1 MTQTPYERVTAAQHL
16 AAKPEASIWVSAN
29 AGSGKTKVL
38 IDRVARLLLTG
49 VPPDSILC
57 ITYTKAAASEM
68 QQRLFKRL
76 GGWSVMGDEQL
87 LEELNDLQGKSLGLG
102 DEQLAKA
109 RALFAKALET
119 PGGLRIETLHAFA
132 GRVLRRFPLEAGV
145 PPGFQE
151 LDEVDSAEL
160 WHTASRLSFDKLIES
175 ENGKSFFTSLMRE
188 IGGKRYEGVID
199 LVKGKAAKL
208 RAFLTDHPSYDDQ
221 FQALSAALNT
231 PERSVAEL
239 MDDLVGKGLPRERI
253 GRCISLLETSDKSKD
268 SKLAQALRNVIYAE
282 TTDAALAAYTNV
294 FFTSTGG
301 LRKPEIYTKA
311 FEDGPVSDHFSMA
324 GGTETTRFL
333 TGLAELNAARL
344 RDRTLTLLSMAGPL
358 LKAHEKEKRLRAGLD
373 FDDLI
378 LETRSLLTRSGLA
391 EWVLYKLDGGISHVL
406 LDEAQDTS
414 PDQWHIVNAIVSEFF
429 TGEGAADL
437 IRTLFVVGDEKQ
449 SIYSFQGADTA
460 RFQAE
465 RQSFATR
472 TAPGGPETHLPD
484 IQMSFRSTPEVL
496 GYVDAV
502 FNGPACAGGAPFS
515 HEIPT
520 GADLIEH
527 ASFRAEFDHHGQ
539 VEVWPLEKPDTKLNG
554 VPWHAPLNMERQ
566 TSAPRKLAQKIAQW
580 IYDRLEPGAPGIYE
594 EGPDGQP
601 RPARAG
607 DILILVRSR
616 KALFHAIIQELKAKD
631 LPVAGADRLNLL
643 DTLAVQDLLNLV
655 RFAAL
660 PENDLVT
667 AEILKGPFIGITDEE
682 EELLFTLAHDRGRES
697 LWSRIQASDNPRLT
711 PAKAFLSE
719 VIARQ
724 YLPAFE
730 FLSWAMNTLHTGL
743 GETGWQLINAR
754 FGSPAKDPV
763 DALIS
768 IAANMDDAAGAS
780 LQGFL
785 FAVEEQAGDIKR
797 EASGPVDEI
806 RVMTV
811 HGSKGLEAPIVILPD
826 TTGIGKN
833 TIAGSLLFQD
843 DEIPVWMDKDL
854 TCEASEAL
862 KALEL
867 AKARAESHRL
877 LYVAL
882 TRAKDQLVICGAWSG
897 RENGQGYVDGSWYDL
912 CLQTTEFWSHG
923 KVVQRADDV
932 WQYGAL
938 PPALLPASDNSTPT
952 RPAITLPDWIHSP
965 LNTGALG
972 PRLSAPSQLLPGDTP
987 VLPPFGKDQKKRF
1000 QRGRLIH
1007 ALLEILPDVPE
1018 ADRFERAERYLAR
1031 CLDPDEDDLSK
1042 DVLKTAFSVL
1052 NDPSLSEVFGPGGRA
1067 EAPIVGSGPN
1077 LPPGVTIN
1085 GRIDRM
1091 RVTDTHV
1098 WVIDYKTDRPPP
1110 KTQDQVA
1117 PPYLAQLGSYFDV
1130 LSVTYPNKIVK
1141 CALLWT
1147 DGPHFMVLDE
1157 SVMLAALKKAQTQN

>member
-1 MTQTPYERVTAAQHL
+1 MTMTPYERVTAAQHL

-76 GGWSVMGDEQL
+76 GSWSVMGDEQL
-87 LEELNDLQGKSLGLG
+87 LRELNDLQGKQLGLG
-102 DEQLAKA
+102 DDQLAKA

-151 LDEVDSAEL
+151 LDEVDGAEL
-160 WHTASRLSFDKLIES
+160 WRTASRQTFDKLIET
-175 ENGKSFFTSLMRE
+175 ENGKNLFARLMNE
-188 IGGKRYEGVID
+188 IGGLRYDGVVD
-199 LVKGKAAKL
+199 LIKGSASRL
-208 RAFLTDHPSYDDQ
+208 RAFLSDHPTYEDQ
-221 FQALSAALNT
+221 FQALSMALDV
-231 PERSVAEL
+231 PERTVSDL
-239 MDDLVGKGLPRERI
+239 MDDLIGRGLPRDHI
-253 GRCISLLETSDKSKD
+253 GRCISLLETASAKSDRT
-268 SKLAQALRNVIYAE
+268 LFEALVQLLE
-282 TTDAALAAYTNV
+282 TTDHQQALELYKTV
-294 FFTSTGG
+294 FLTGKG
-301 LRKPEIYTKA
+301 ELRAKGSFTKA
-311 FEDGPVSDHFSMA
+311 FQDTPVSDLFA
-324 GGTETTRFL
+324 IPGGTETNRFL
-333 TGLAELNAARL
+333 EGLADLNAARL

-358 LKAHEKEKRLRAGLD
+358 LKAHTREKRLRAGLD

-378 LETRSLLTRSGLA
+378 LETRALLTRSNLA

-414 PDQWHIVNAIVSEFF
+414 PDQWQIVNAIVAEFF
-429 TGEGAADL
+429 TGEGASDL

-465 RQSFATR
+465 RQNFATR

-496 GYVDAV
+496 SFVDAV
-502 FNGPACAGGAPFS
+502 FNGLTTTQSAPFS

-520 GADLIEH
+520 SADLIEH
-527 ASFRAEFDHHGQ
+527 SSFRADHGHHGQ
-539 VEVWPLEKPDTKLNG
+539 VELWPLEEPDARPQG
-554 VPWHAPLNMERQ
+554 VPWHAPMDMERQ
-566 TSAPRKLAQKIAQW
+566 TSAPRRLAQKIAAW
-580 IYDRLEPGAPGIYE
+580 IDARLKPDAPGIYE
-594 EGPDGQP
+594 EGPNGKP
-601 RPARAG
+601 RPATAG

-616 KALFHAIIQELKAKD
+616 KALFHAIIQELKAKN

-667 AEILKGPFIGITDEE
+667 AEILKGPFIGLTEKDENT
-682 EELLFTLAHDRGRES
+682 LFTLAHDRGRHS
-697 LWSRIQASDNPRLT
+697 LWSRIQASQDPALA

-719 VIARQ
+719 LIARQ

-730 FLSWAMNTLHTGL
+730 FLSWAMSTRHASL

-768 IAANMDDAAGAS
+768 IAANMEDAAGAS
-780 LQGFL
+780 LQAFL
-785 FAVEEQAGDIKR
+785 LAVEEQAGDIKR
-797 EASGPVDEI
+797 EPSGPVNEI

-826 TTGIGKN
+826 TTGLGRN
-833 TIAGSLLFQD
+833 TVAGQLLFQD
-843 DEIPVWMDKDL
+843 DTIPVWMDKNF
-854 TCEASEAL
+854 TCPASEAL
-862 KALEL
+862 KELEA
-867 AKARAESHRL
+867 AKSRAESHRL

-897 RENGQGYVDGSWYDL
+897 KSKTGFAEGSWYDL

-923 KVVQRADDV
+923 KIAQRKDGV

-938 PPALLPASDNSTPT
+938 PQPEMMAANENLSPRKSV
-952 RPAITLPDWIHSP
+952 TLPGWIHTPIPS
-965 LNTGALG
+965 GSLG
-972 PRLSAPSQLLPGDTP
+972 SRLSAPSQLLPGDTP
-987 VLPPFGKDQKKRF
+987 VLPPFGKDQTKRF

-1018 ADRFERAERYLAR
+1018 ADREARAERYLAR
-1031 CLDPDEDDLSK
+1031 CLDPDQAELAE
-1042 DVLKTAFSVL
+1042 DVLKTAFSVI
-1052 NDPSLSEVFGPGGRA
+1052 NDPALSEVFGPGGRA

-1077 LPPGVTIN
+1077 LPKGVTIN

-1091 RVTDTHV
+1091 RITDSHV

-1110 KTQDQVA
+1110 KTQDAVA

-1157 SVMLAALKKAQTQN
+1157 SVMLSALKKAQTKN

>member
-1 MTQTPYERVTAAQHL
+1 MTETPYERVTKAQHL

-76 GGWSVMGDEQL
+76 GSWSVLEDKKL
-87 LEELNDLQGKSLGLG
+87 LDELNELQGKKLGLG
-102 DEQLAKA
+102 DDQLAKA

-151 LDEVDSAEL
+151 LDDVDGAEL
-160 WHTASRLSFDKLIES
+160 WRTASRQTFDKLIETPD
-175 ENGKSFFTSLMRE
+175 GKALFARLMRE
-188 IGGKRYEGVID
+188 IGGLRYEGVID
-199 LVKGKAAKL
+199 LIKGSASRL
-208 RAFLTDHPSYDDQ
+208 RAFLDDHPSYDNQ
-221 FQALSAALNT
+221 FQALSAALGV
-231 PERSVAEL
+231 PERSASEL
-239 MDDLVGKGLPRERI
+239 MDELVGSGLPRDRMV
-253 GRCISLLETSDKSKD
+253 RAISLLQNGTPKTDVPFAQKLVAILEASD
-268 SKLAQALRNVIYAE
+268 LE
-282 TTDAALAAYTNV
+282 AALGLYTSV
-294 FFTSTGG
+294 FLTGSG
-301 LRKPEIYTKA
+301 DRRKQNPYTKA
-311 FEDGPVSDHFSMA
+311 FEDTPVADLYSTA
-324 GGTETTRFL
+324 GGTETNRFL
-333 TGLAELNAARL
+333 NGLAALNAARL
-344 RDRTLTLLSMAGPL
+344 RDRTLTLLTMAGPL
-358 LKAHEKEKRLRAGLD
+358 LKAHTREKRMRAGLD

-378 LETRSLLTRSGLA
+378 LETRALLTRSNLA

-414 PDQWHIVNAIVSEFF
+414 PDQWQIVNAIVAEFF
-429 TGEGAADL
+429 TGQGVTDL

-465 RQSFATR
+465 RQSFSTR

-496 GYVDAV
+496 AYVDAV
-502 FNGPACAGGAPFS
+502 FNGPARANGAPFS

-520 GADLIEH
+520 SADLIEH
-527 ASFRAEFDHHGQ
+527 SAFRADHQGQ
-539 VEVWPLEKPDTKLNG
+539 VEIWPLEEPDAKPEG
-554 VPWHAPLNMERQ
+554 VPWHAPMDMERQ
-566 TSAPRKLAQKIAQW
+566 TSAPRRLAQKIADW
-580 IYDRLEPGAPGIYE
+580 IDIRLKPGAPALYE
-594 EGPDGQP
+594 EGPKGKP
-601 RPARAG
+601 RPANAG

-616 KALFHAIIQELKAKD
+616 KALFHAIIQELKAKG

-667 AEILKGPFIGITDEE
+667 AEILKGPFIGLTAEDEKA
-682 EELLFTLAHDRGRES
+682 LFALAHDRGRES
-697 LWSRIQASDNPRLT
+697 LWSRIQASDDPLLA
-711 PAKAFLSE
+711 PAQAFLSE
-719 VIARQ
+719 LITRQ

-730 FLSWAMNTLHTGL
+730 FLSWAMNTLHPAL

-768 IAANMDDAAGAS
+768 IAANMEDAAGAS
-780 LQGFL
+780 LQAFL
-785 FAVEEQAGDIKR
+785 LAVEEQAGEIKR
-797 EASGPVDEI
+797 EPSGPINEI

-826 TTGIGKN
+826 TTGLGRN
-833 TIAGSLLFQD
+833 NVAGQLLFQD
-843 DEIPVWMDKDL
+843 DTTPIWMDKTF
-854 TCEASEAL
+854 TCPASDAL
-862 KALEL
+862 KELEA
-867 AKARAESHRL
+867 AKSRAESHRL

-897 RENGQGYVDGSWYDL
+897 ALTGKGYSDGSWYDL
-912 CLQTTEFWSHG
+912 CLQTTEYWEHG
-923 KVVQRADDV
+923 KIAPRQDGV
-932 WQYGAL
+932 WQFGS
-938 PPALLPASDNSTPT
+938 LPAPVLHAVGETTPS
-952 RPAITLPDWIHSP
+952 PARVSLPEWIHAQLSS
-965 LNTGALG
+965 GALG

-1018 ADRFERAERYLAR
+1018 TDRRTRAERYLAR
-1031 CLDPDEDDLSK
+1031 CLDPDEADLAE
-1042 DVLKTAFSVL
+1042 DVLKTAFNVL
-1052 NDPSLSEVFGPGGRA
+1052 EAPKLAEVFGPGGRA

-1077 LPPGVTIN
+1077 LPKGVTIN

-1091 RVTDTHV
+1091 RITDTHV

-1110 KTQDQVA
+1110 RTQDAVA
-1117 PPYLAQLGSYFDV
+1117 PPYLAQLGSYYDV
-1130 LSVTYPNKIVK
+1130 LSVTYPNKIIK

-1157 SVMLAALKKAQTQN
+1157 SVMLSALKKAQTKN

>member
-1 MTQTPYERVTAAQHL
+1 MTPYDRVSAAQRQ
-16 AAKPEASIWVSAN
+16 AAEPDASIWVSAN

-76 GGWSVMGDEQL
+76 GSWSVLEDEKL
-87 LEELNDLQGKSLGLG
+87 LAELNELQGKKLGLG
-102 DEQLAKA
+102 DSQLADA

-160 WHTASRLSFDKLIES
+160 WHSASRAVFDQLVET
-175 ENGKSFFTSLMRE
+175 EDGKRLFSDLMRE
-188 IGGKRYEGVID
+188 VGGLRYDGAIS
-199 LVKGKAAKL
+199 LVQGNATKL
-208 RAFLTDHPSYDDQ
+208 RTFLAAHPTPDARFD
-221 FQALSAALNT
+221 ALSAALNA
-231 PERSVAEL
+231 PHKPRVAILDEL
-239 MDDLVGKGLPRERI
+239 IGSGLPRDRI
-253 GRCISLLETSDKSKD
+253 GRTISLLEGGSAK
-268 SKLAQALRNVIYAE
+268 
-282 TTDAALAAYTNV
+282 TDIALA
-294 FFTSTGG
+294 ST
-301 LRKPEIYTKA
+301 LRDVLEAATPEIALNLYRSVFLKKDGELRAKGSYTKA
-311 FEDGPVSDHFSMA
+311 FVGTPVDDLFA
-324 GGTETTRFL
+324 IPGGTETTRFL
-333 TGLAELNAARL
+333 AGLDALNAAAL
-344 RDRTLTLLSMAGPL
+344 RDRTLTLLEMAAPL
-358 LKAHEKEKRLRAGLD
+358 LDAHAKEKRIRAGLD

-378 LETRSLLTRSGLA
+378 LETRSLLTRAGLA
-391 EWVLYKLDGGISHVL
+391 EWVLYKLDGGLSHVL

-414 PDQWHIVNAIVSEFF
+414 PDQWQIVNALVAEFF
-429 TGEGAADL
+429 TGTGTAEF

-465 RQSFATR
+465 RQHFASRQSFE
-472 TAPGGPETHLPD
+472 GPEIHLPD
-484 IQMSFRSTPEVL
+484 VQMSFRSTPQVL
-496 GYVDAV
+496 GFVDAV
-502 FNGPACAGGAPFS
+502 FNGPASQGGAPFS
-515 HEIPT
+515 HEVPAQ
-520 GADLIEH
+520 ADLIEH
-527 ASFRAEFDHHGQ
+527 FAFRDQHTGQ
-539 VEVWPLEKPDTKLNG
+539 VEIWPLEEPDAKPNG
-554 VPWHAPLNMERQ
+554 VPWHAPMDMERQ
-566 TSAPRKLAQKIAQW
+566 KSAPRLLANQLADWIA
-580 IYDRLEPGAPGIYE
+580 DRLAPNAPGVFE
-594 EGPDGQP
+594 EGRDAPA
-601 RPARAG
+601 RPAQPG

-616 KALFHAIIQELKAKD
+616 KALFHAIIQALKAKG
-631 LPVAGADRLNLL
+631 LPVAGADRLNIL
-643 DTLAVQDLLNLV
+643 DTLAVQDLLNLI

-667 AEILKGPFIGITDEE
+667 AEILKGPFIGLTEKDENR
-682 EELLFTLAHDRGRES
+682 LFTLAHDRGRES
-697 LWSRIQASDNPRLT
+697 LWSRMQASDDPRLT
-711 PAKAFLSE
+711 PAIQFLKE
-719 VIARQ
+719 VLSRR

-730 FLSWAMNTLHTGL
+730 FLSWVLNTRHVAF

-763 DALIS
+763 EALIS
-768 IAANMDDAAGAS
+768 IAASLEDVDGAN
-780 LQGFL
+780 LQAFL
-785 FAVEEQAGDIKR
+785 LAVEEQAGEIKR
-797 EASGPVDEI
+797 EASGPANEI

-826 TTGIGKN
+826 TTGVGQN
-833 TIAGSLLFQD
+833 RLSGQLQF
-843 DEIPVWMDKDL
+843 DESALPVWLGDKTLD
-854 TCEASEAL
+854 CEASLAIRQVE
-862 KALEL
+862 E

-882 TRAKDQLVICGAWSG
+882 TRAKDQLVICGAWHG
-897 RENGQGYVDGSWYDL
+897 RSKTGYAENSWYDL
-912 CLQTTEFWSHG
+912 CRQTAEL
-923 KVVQRADDV
+923 
-932 WQYGAL
+932 WQGGDQL
-938 PPALLPASDNSTPT
+938 TTPEGHWQIGSLPAPEIPVI
-952 RPAITLPDWIHSP
+952 RPAASRQHAILPDWINRTIS
-965 LNTGALG
+965 GESIE

-987 VLPPFGKDQKKRF
+987 VLPPFGKDQVRRF

-1007 ALLEILPDVPE
+1007 ALLEILPDVPL
-1018 ADRFERAERYLAR
+1018 ADRQARAERYLAQ
-1031 CLDPDEDDLSK
+1031 CLDPEEAQIADDILT
-1042 DVLKTAFSVL
+1042 TAFSVL
-1052 NDPSLSEVFGPGGRA
+1052 EDPELAHVFGPGGRA

-1077 LPPGVTIN
+1077 LPQGVTIN

-1110 KTQDQVA
+1110 KTPDQVA
-1117 PPYLAQLGSYFDV
+1117 QPYLAQMGSYYDV

-1157 SVMLAALKKAQTQN
+1157 SVMLAALKKAQAEN

>member
-1 MTQTPYERVTAAQHL
+1 MTKSPYQLVTEAQHL
-16 AAKPEASIWVSAN
+16 AAKPDASIWVSAN

-87 LEELNDLQGKSLGLG
+87 LKELNELQGKQLGLG
-102 DEQLAKA
+102 DDQLAKA

-151 LDEVDSAEL
+151 LDEVDGAEL
-160 WHTASRLSFDKLIES
+160 WRTASRQTFDKLIETPD
-175 ENGKSFFTSLMRE
+175 GKSLFARLMRE
-188 IGGKRYEGVID
+188 IGGLRYEGVID
-199 LVKGKAAKL
+199 LIKGSASRL
-208 RAFLTDHPSYDDQ
+208 RAFLADHPGYDDQ
-221 FQALSAALNT
+221 FQALSAALGV
-231 PERSVAEL
+231 PERTASDL
-239 MDDLVGKGLPRERI
+239 MDNLVGSGLPRERI
-253 GRCISLLETSDKSKD
+253 GRCISLLETATSKTD
-268 SKLAQALRNVIYAE
+268 RALMNSLVQLLEI
-282 TTDAALAAYTNV
+282 TDLEAALKLYTSV
-294 FFTSTGG
+294 FLTGTG
-301 LRKPEIYTKA
+301 DRRKQNPYTKA
-311 FEDGPVSDHFSMA
+311 FEGTPVADLYSTA
-324 GGTETTRFL
+324 GGTETNRFL
-333 TGLAELNAARL
+333 DGLADLNAARL
-344 RDRTLTLLSMAGPL
+344 RDRTLTLLTIAAPL
-358 LKAHEKEKRLRAGLD
+358 LKAHTREKRLRAGLD

-378 LETRSLLTRSGLA
+378 LETRALLTRSNLA

-414 PDQWHIVNAIVSEFF
+414 PDQWQIVNAIVAEFF
-429 TGEGAADL
+429 TGQGVTDL

-465 RQSFATR
+465 RQRFSTR
-472 TAPGGPETHLPD
+472 SEPGGPESHLPD

-502 FNGPACAGGAPFS
+502 FNGPAGATGAPFS

-520 GADLIEH
+520 SADLIQHSAFRSEH
-527 ASFRAEFDHHGQ
+527 QGQ
-539 VEVWPLEKPDTKLNG
+539 VELWPLEEPEAKPQG
-554 VPWHAPLNMERQ
+554 VPWHAPVDMERQ
-566 TSAPRKLAQKIAQW
+566 TSAPRRLAQKIAEW
-580 IYDRLEPGAPGIYE
+580 IDERLKPGAPALYE
-594 EGPDGQP
+594 EGPKGKA
-601 RPARAG
+601 RPAEAG

-616 KALFHAIIQELKAKD
+616 KALFHAIIQELKAKG

-667 AEILKGPFIGITDEE
+667 AEILKGPFIGLTDISEE
-682 EELLFTLAHDRGRES
+682 TLFTLAHERGRES
-697 LWSRIQASDNPRLT
+697 LWSRIQTSNDRVLT
-711 PAKAFLSE
+711 PAKTFLSE
-719 VIARQ
+719 IIARQ

-730 FLSWAMNTLHTGL
+730 FLSWAMNTRHASL

-768 IAANMDDAAGAS
+768 IAANMEDAAGAS
-780 LQGFL
+780 LQAFL
-785 FAVEEQAGDIKR
+785 LAVEEQAGDIKR
-797 EASGPVDEI
+797 EPSGPINEI

-826 TTGIGKN
+826 TTGLGRN
-833 TIAGSLLFQD
+833 NVAGQILFQD
-843 DEIPVWMDKDL
+843 DITPIWMDKNF
-854 TCEASEAL
+854 TCPASDAL
-862 KALEL
+862 KDLEA
-867 AKARAESHRL
+867 AKSRAESHRL

-897 RENGQGYVDGSWYDL
+897 ALTGKGYSDGSWYDL
-912 CLQTTEFWSHG
+912 CLQTTEFWEHG
-923 KVVQRADDV
+923 KVIPREDGV
-932 WQYGAL
+932 WQFGAL
-938 PPALLPASDNSTPT
+938 PETVAQTTPSET
-952 RPAITLPDWIHSP
+952 QAKPLTALPDWIHTP
-965 LNTGALG
+965 LSSSSLG

-1018 ADRFERAERYLAR
+1018 AERRERAKRYLAR
-1031 CLDPDEDDLSK
+1031 CLDPDETVLSD
-1042 DVLKTAFSVL
+1042 DVLKTAFEVL
-1052 NDPSLSEVFGPGGRA
+1052 EAPELSEVFGPGGRA

-1077 LPPGVTIN
+1077 LPKGVTIN

-1091 RVTDTHV
+1091 RITDTHV

-1110 KTQDQVA
+1110 KTQDAVA
-1117 PPYLAQLGSYFDV
+1117 PPYLAQLGSYYDV

-1157 SVMLAALKKAQTQN
+1157 SVMLSALTKAQTKN